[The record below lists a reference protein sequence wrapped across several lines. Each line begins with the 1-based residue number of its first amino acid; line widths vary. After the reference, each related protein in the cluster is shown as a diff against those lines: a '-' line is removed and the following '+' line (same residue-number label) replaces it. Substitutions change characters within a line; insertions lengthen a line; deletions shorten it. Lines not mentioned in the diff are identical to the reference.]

1 MISAGKMVADA
12 LYFNRVHRAQHWYT
26 PSADTTVVEVKHV
39 LRTGLR
45 VQPISTTNT
54 LPLTCTRAD
63 AMRKNAMKVSS
74 LDHEKNME
82 EASKRDRLQQ
92 GHDDESEEDS
102 DEESEESESKEESK

>member
-1 MISAGKMVADA
+1 MISAGKMVVDA
-12 LYFNRVHRAQHWYT
+12 LYLNRVHRAQHWYT
-26 PSADTTVVEVKHV
+26 LSAETTVVEVKHV

-74 LDHEKNME
+74 LDHEKNMDE
-82 EASKRDRLQQ
+82 GSKRDRLQQ